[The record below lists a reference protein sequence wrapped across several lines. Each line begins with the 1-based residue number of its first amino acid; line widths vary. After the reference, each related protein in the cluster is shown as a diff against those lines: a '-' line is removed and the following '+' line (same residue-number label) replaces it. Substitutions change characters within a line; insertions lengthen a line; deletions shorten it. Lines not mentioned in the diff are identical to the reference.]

1 MRPHAL
7 TSVRKRRWLAL
18 KRAQRW
24 RLKNERKRFRR
35 WKKNEENGSA
45 WQIRPLVFRRPGIAV
60 AGAGVALALEEQ
72 EHVSD
77 AGNAQEVGSV
87 SRFDRCI
94 FGDLASIWRAR
105 A

>member
-1 MRPHAL
+1 VRPHAL
-7 TSVRKRRWLAL
+7 TSVRKRRWLA
-18 KRAQRW
+18 
-24 RLKNERKRFRR
+24 LKNERKRFRR